1 MNRVR
6 FAPSPTGHLHI
17 GGART
22 ALFNYLFAKKY
33 SGTFILRI
41 EDTDELRSTGESVK
55 SIYESMKWLGLNWD
69 EGAMPDGSEKGSF
82 GPYVQS
88 AREAAGIYRKYADEL
103 LKSGKAYECYCTPA
117 ELDET
122 RKKALLEKRLPKYD
136 GRCRNLDEKT
146 KEVLKDLGRKPVI
159 RFKMPDDGTTGW
171 DDLIHK
177 DVKFDNKLLYDFIM
191 MKASGYPTYNF
202 ACVIDDHL
210 MEISHIIRGDDH
222 ISNTPLQ
229 LNLYQALGWKA
240 PELAHLSMI
249 LGPDGTRL
257 SKRHGATS
265 VGEYRTQGYLP
276 QTMKNYLALLGWATP
291 DSQQIFKE
299 GELEE
304 KFDLKGCQKSP
315 AIFDP
320 VKLNWMNGEYLR
332 QLSKEKLLEVAMPVL
347 KEAGLPVEKSPVP
360 IADIVWL
367 EQEKYKLLGD
377 IPARIEIFFGDV
389 KYDPAAVEKTF
400 KAPEVKK
407 ILEGIKGAYA
417 SLDQFK
423 EAEIEAAT
431 RAFAKANAFKA
442 GQVFHPVRVAV
453 SGRTDGPT
461 LFRMIEYL
469 GRDEILKRLS
479 DAATLI
485 CH

>member
-33 SGTFILRI
+33 GGTFILRI

-55 SIYESMKWLGLNWD
+55 SIFESMKWLGLNWD
-69 EGAMPDGSEKGSF
+69 EGAMPDGSEKGPF

-88 AREAAGIYRKYADEL
+88 AREAAGVYKKYSEEL

-117 ELDET
+117 ELDEM
-122 RKKALLEKRLPKYD
+122 RKKAQLEKRPPKYE
-136 GRCRNLDEKT
+136 GLCRNLTAARK
-146 KEVLKDLGRKPVI
+146 KEFEAQGRKPVI
-159 RFKMPDDGTTGW
+159 RFRMPDDGVTAW
-171 DDLIHK
+171 NDLIHK
-177 DVKFDNKLLYDFIM
+177 DVKFENKLLYDFIM
-191 MKASGYPTYNF
+191 IKASGYPTYNF

-210 MEISHIIRGDDH
+210 MEITHVIRGDDH

-229 LNLYQALGWKA
+229 INLYTALGWKI

-265 VGEYRTQGYLP
+265 VGEYRNQGYLP
-276 QTMKNYLALLGWATP
+276 QTMRNYLALLGWSTV

-320 VKLNWMNGEYLR
+320 VKLNWMNGEYIR
-332 QLSKEKLLEVAMPVL
+332 GYSKEALLELALPYI
-347 KEAGLPVEKSPVP
+347 KEAGLPVEKGRAPL
-360 IADIVWL
+360 ADIVAL
-367 EQEKYKLLGD
+367 EQEKYKLLSE
-377 IPARIEIFFGDV
+377 IPGLIKFFFTEV
-389 KYDPAAVEKTF
+389 EYDPKAVEKTL
-400 KAPEVKK
+400 KTPDAGK
-407 ILEGIKGAYA
+407 ILEGVKGAYA
-417 SLDQFK
+417 SLNVFK

-431 RAFAKANAFKA
+431 RAFAKAGGFKA
-442 GQVFHPVRVAV
+442 GAVFHPVRVAV
-453 SGRTDGPT
+453 SGRTEGPT

-469 GRDEILKRLS
+469 GREESLKRLAH
-479 DAATLI
+479 AATLI
-485 CH
+485 